1 MRCPV
6 CESDRIIILVHSL
19 RALCAECLWQW
30 SPEIP
35 VSKVLGAAELAEALY
50 TEAQPVEPAQTVE
63 PEELA

>member
-30 SPEIP
+30 SPEIT

-50 TEAQPVEPAQTVE
+50 TETPPAQVGERVE
-63 PEELA
+63 PEELD

>member
-30 SPEIP
+30 SPEVP

-50 TEAQPVEPAQTVE
+50 NEALPVEAHERVE
-63 PEELA
+63 PDELD

>member
-19 RALCAECLWQW
+19 RAMCAECLWQW

-35 VSKVLGAAELAEALY
+35 VSKVLGASELAEALY
-50 TEAQPVEPAQTVE
+50 LEARPEEAAQHVE
-63 PEELA
+63 PEDTD

>member
-50 TEAQPVEPAQTVE
+50 TEATQGEAPQQVE
-63 PEELA
+63 PEELD

>member
-50 TEAQPVEPAQTVE
+50 MDTAPVDATQAEEA
-63 PEELA
+63 EELD

>member
-35 VSKVLGAAELAEALY
+35 VSKVLGAAELAQALY
-50 TEAQPVEPAQTVE
+50 DEAPPVEVRERVE
-63 PEELA
+63 PEELD

>member
-50 TEAQPVEPAQTVE
+50 TETPPVEVGERVE
-63 PEELA
+63 PEELD